1 MRQGTIEEWAQQSWE
16 ISRDVAYRS
25 LFGDPCPAPTPPAA
39 EGERPVITE
48 ELVRSYVPV
57 VRAQI
62 SRGGLRLAELLDQAL
77 TGTLPPA
84 IAERR

>member
-1 MRQGTIEEWAQQSWE
+1 MRQGSIADWAQQSWE
-16 ISRDVAYRS
+16 ISRDVSYRT
-25 LFGDPCPAPTPPAA
+25 LFGDPCPSESPPVPT
-39 EGERPVITE
+39 ERATITE

-57 VRAQI
+57 IRTQI
-62 SRGGLRLAELLDQAL
+62 TRGGLRLAELLDQAL